1 MRQQRLGQAEQ
12 IAHSLPMGGV
22 AHAGANLGGE
32 RAAADHD
39 GAAPGPG
46 RLVDL
51 GVLIYQTP
59 GVRGVA
65 AMWVE

>member
-32 RAAADHD
+32 ARPPITMALRRARAAS
-39 GAAPGPG
+39 
-46 RLVDL
+46 
-51 GVLIYQTP
+51 
-59 GVRGVA
+59 
-65 AMWVE
+65 